1 MHELIVGFV
10 MRWSTCRLATEV
22 ANWHLP
28 CTLTF
33 RELMTEE
40 DSIQD
45 TVMPATTMTQM
56 AVFPTTAYQSNFL
69 AQFEAEHPGL
79 FNK

>member
-1 MHELIVGFV
+1 
-10 MRWSTCRLATEV
+10 MRALQYVRRAAVKIFAT
-22 ANWHLP
+22 
-28 CTLTF
+28 T
-33 RELMTEE
+33 ELMTEE